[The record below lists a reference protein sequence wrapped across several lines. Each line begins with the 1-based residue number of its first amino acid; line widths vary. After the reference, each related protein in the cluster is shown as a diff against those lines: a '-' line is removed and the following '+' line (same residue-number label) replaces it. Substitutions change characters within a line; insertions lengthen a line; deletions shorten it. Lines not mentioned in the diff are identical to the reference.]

1 MLRTRL
7 TSAVMVGG
15 VALMTGCTWIPTM
28 VSQGVDAVTTIGEH
42 RSFYATL
49 EDYATKSEI
58 VSRLMDENLVLD
70 VNTDVYKGRVM
81 LTGLVKSAATRK
93 KAEELA
99 RQVPA
104 VQELFND
111 LQITEEGGFGVT
123 LSDLAIETHM
133 RLMLMMAEGV
143 KSINY
148 RWRANKGVV
157 YLLGT
162 ADSPEEL
169 AHVVSLA
176 SETAGVREVVVHVT
190 SQEADESEGVVNAG
204 RESTPAEIA
213 IAQAATANFLRGE
226 VISVNNGDSFTVLI
240 GPKLVKVQLIG
251 SDAPDMTQSPTG
263 RQARE
268 FLRNLVRGKMVR
280 LETDDRRRDHE
291 KRLLAYVYV
300 GDLFVNLELIRQGHA
315 VMYSAPPNVAH
326 VEEYR
331 KAQQEAREAGRGL
344 WGASSRLASL
354 RITPAATE
362 KTRLLDKPGTETI
375 VGPK

>member
-1 MLRTRL
+1 
-7 TSAVMVGG
+7 
-15 VALMTGCTWIPTM
+15 MTGCAWVPTM
-28 VSQGVDAVTTIGEH
+28 ITQGVDAATTIGEH

-49 EDYATKSEI
+49 EDLSTKSEI
-58 VSRLMDENLVLD
+58 VIRFVDENLALD
-70 VNTDVYKGRVM
+70 VNTDVYQGRVM
-81 LTGLVKSAATRK
+81 LTGLVKTAATRK

-111 LQITEEGGFGVT
+111 LQITEEGGLGMT
-123 LSDLAIETHM
+123 LSDLSIETRM
-133 RLMLMMAEGV
+133 RVMLVMAEGV

-148 RWRANKGVV
+148 RWRANKGIV

-176 SETAGVREVVVHVT
+176 SETEGVREVVAHVT
-190 SQEADESEGVVNAG
+190 SQEADESEGVVNGA

-213 IAQAATANFLRGE
+213 IAQATSANFLRGE
-226 VISVNNGDSFTVLI
+226 VISVNSGDSFTVLI
-240 GPKLVKVQLIG
+240 GPKLVKVRLIG
-251 SDAPDMTQSPTG
+251 SDAPDMTQSPNG

-300 GDLFVNLELIRQGHA
+300 GDLFVNLELIRQGQA
-315 VMYSAPPNVAH
+315 VMYSTPPNVAH

-331 KAQQEAREAGRGL
+331 KAQTEAREAGRGL
-344 WGASSRLASL
+344 WGATSRLASL
-354 RITPAATE
+354 QIIPAATE
-362 KTRLLDKPGTETI
+362 KTRLLDKPGMETI
-375 VGPK
+375 ARPK

>member
-1 MLRTRL
+1 MRTRL
-7 TSAVMVGG
+7 TSILTLAGI
-15 VALMTGCTWIPTM
+15 ALVTGCVWIPTM
-28 VSQGVDAVTTIGEH
+28 VSQGVDAATTIGEH

-111 LQITEEGGFGVT
+111 LQITEAGGMGVT

-162 ADSPEEL
+162 ADSAEEL

-176 SETAGVREVVVHVT
+176 SETEGVREVVVHVT
-190 SQEADESEGVVNAG
+190 SQEADESERVVNGA

-213 IAQAATANFLRGE
+213 IARATTANFLRGE

-240 GPKLVKVQLIG
+240 GPKLVKVRLIG
-251 SDAPDMTQSPTG
+251 SDAPDMTQSPNG

-331 KAQQEAREAGRGL
+331 KAEQEAREAGRGL
-344 WGASSRLASL
+344 WAPSSRLTSL
-354 RITPAATE
+354 RITPATTE
-362 KTRLLDKPGTETI
+362 KSRLLVKPVTEP
-375 VGPK
+375 VARPK

>member
-1 MLRTRL
+1 
-7 TSAVMVGG
+7 
-15 VALMTGCTWIPTM
+15 M
-28 VSQGVDAVTTIGEH
+28 VSQGVDAATTIGEH

-111 LQITEEGGFGVT
+111 LQITEDGGFGMTV
-123 LSDLAIETHM
+123 SDLAIETHM
-133 RLMLMMAEGV
+133 RLMLIMAEGV

-162 ADSPEEL
+162 ADSAEEL

-176 SETAGVREVVVHVT
+176 RETEGVREVVVHVT
-190 SQEADESEGVVNAG
+190 SQEADESEEVVNGA
-204 RESTPAEIA
+204 RESSPAEIA
-213 IAQAATANFLRGE
+213 IARATTADFLRGE
-226 VISVNNGDSFTVLI
+226 VISVNNGDSFTVLV
-240 GPKLVKVQLIG
+240 GPKLVKVRLIG
-251 SDAPDMTQSPTG
+251 SDAPDMIQSANG

-300 GDLFVNLELIRQGHA
+300 GDLFVNLELIRQGQA

-326 VEEYR
+326 VDEYR

-344 WGASSRLASL
+344 WGSSSRLASL
-354 RITPAATE
+354 RITPAPDRKDQAV
-362 KTRLLDKPGTETI
+362 R
-375 VGPK
+375 